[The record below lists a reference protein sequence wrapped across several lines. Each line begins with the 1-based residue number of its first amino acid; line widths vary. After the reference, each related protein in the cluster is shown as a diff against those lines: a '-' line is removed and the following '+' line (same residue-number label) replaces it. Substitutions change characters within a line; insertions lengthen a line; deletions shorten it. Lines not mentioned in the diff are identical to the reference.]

1 MAKPNNDL
9 KRVQKGDK
17 VHNSTSMHSSQ
28 APQNKSATL
37 NTYNA
42 KHGYLYSF
50 NINKDGDL
58 EYKSNQGNKT
68 GVIKPQDD
76 ATRKAYL
83 AVRSASPTPDKSPN
97 VMITKNGLMLNSKCG
112 KNGYRLM
119 RGPKEVCSENYP
131 YETATNQQIKPDTLM
146 GYLNPV
152 TPSAQGHLRDDL
164 YNKNINIFI
173 DPDSTVT
180 VRGALPEV
188 SGFDGNFDIGKG
200 VTINHSN
207 LSNIGKEPVK
217 IENQDKQAT
226 VIKES
231 GLFNLKPSKDPI
243 SGYINNS
250 SVDYGV
256 VGKNVHMNHADLSY
270 VNIEH
275 SLVNN
280 SQIHGGS
287 LEKNTK
293 IKDSLIWQTP
303 QSIISNSELNK
314 SRVENVK
321 VADRNLE
328 RAFNGLPY
336 SEFDP
341 KGKFDDWDTTYILD
355 SKLNNAS
362 IGHDSDSSISINNSQ
377 LHNFISTNELTV
389 DHSNIESR
397 LSRPIVSDDGVF
409 DHNNI
414 KTNVYGFY
422 IGQHGRKQLK
432 PNKSY
437 DDKGLY
443 NARIRAIKPDNPSYK
458 NMRNLKNGRYV
469 EASDDFR
476 TDSTELG
483 LAMDNGGTALIP
495 RSSMKYYDETK
506 ENTKANNGVHGDG
519 ATGEDGPEL

>member
-1 MAKPNNDL
+1 MAHPNND
-9 KRVQKGDK
+9 
-17 VHNSTSMHSSQ
+17 
-28 APQNKSATL
+28 
-37 NTYNA
+37 
-42 KHGYLYSF
+42 LYSF

-58 EYKSNQGNKT
+58 EYKANQGNKT

-83 AVRSASPTPDKSPN
+83 AVRNASPTPDKSPN
-97 VMITKNGLMLNSKCG
+97 VMITRNGLMLNIKRG
-112 KNGYRLM
+112 KNGYRLI
-119 RGPKEVCSENYP
+119 RGPKEVCSDNYP
-131 YETATNQQIKPDTLM
+131 YETATNEQIKPDTLM

-152 TPSAQGHLRDDL
+152 TPSAQGHLRNDL
-164 YNKNINIFI
+164 SNKNINIFI

-188 SGFDGNFDIGKG
+188 SGFNGNFDIGKD
-200 VTINHSN
+200 VSINHSN
-207 LSNIGKEPVK
+207 LSNMDKAPIK
-217 IENQDKQAT
+217 IKNQGKQAT
-226 VIKES
+226 VIENS
-231 GLFNLKPSKDPI
+231 DLLNLQPMFNLKVSSPEDKYPI
-243 SGYINNS
+243 SGYIYNS
-250 SVDYGV
+250 SVDHGV
-256 VGKNVHMNHADLSY
+256 VGKNVYMNHADLSY
-270 VNIEH
+270 VNLEN

-280 SQIHGGS
+280 SQIHGGL
-287 LEKNTK
+287 LENNTK
-293 IKDSLIWQTP
+293 IKDSLIWQKP
-303 QSIISNSELNK
+303 ASMISNSELNQ
-314 SRVENVK
+314 SRVENVE
-321 VADRNLE
+321 VVDLNLE
-328 RAFNGLPY
+328 RDFNGLTY
-336 SEFDP
+336 SAFDP
-341 KGKFDDWDTTYILD
+341 KGKFDDDDWNVPTELLFGDADATTILD
-355 SKLNNAS
+355 SKLNNVS
-362 IGHDSDSSISINNSQ
+362 IGHDHNSSISINNSQ

-422 IGQHGRKQLK
+422 IDQDGSKQLK

-443 NARIRAIKPDNPSYK
+443 NAHISAIRPDNPSYT
-458 NMRNLKNGRYV
+458 NMRGLQNGRYV
-469 EASDDFR
+469 EASDAFR

-483 LAMDNGGTALIP
+483 LAMADGVTALIP

>member
-1 MAKPNNDL
+1 MANPNND
-9 KRVQKGDK
+9 
-17 VHNSTSMHSSQ
+17 
-28 APQNKSATL
+28 
-37 NTYNA
+37 
-42 KHGYLYSF
+42 LYSF

-58 EYKSNQGNKT
+58 EYKANQGNKT
-68 GVIKPQDD
+68 GVIKPKDD

-83 AVRSASPTPDKSPN
+83 AVRNASPTPDKSPN
-97 VMITKNGLMLNSKCG
+97 VMITRNGLMLNSKRG

-119 RGPKEVCSENYP
+119 RGPKEVCNE
-131 YETATNQQIKPDTLM
+131 QIKPDTLM

-164 YNKNINIFI
+164 SNKNINIFI
-173 DPDSTVT
+173 DPDSTVI
-180 VRGALPEV
+180 VRGALPKV

-217 IENQDKQAT
+217 IENQGKQAT
-226 VIKES
+226 VIKDS

-250 SVDYGV
+250 RVDYGV

-270 VNIEH
+270 VNIEN

-280 SQIHGGS
+280 SLIHGGS

-293 IKDSLIWQTP
+293 INDSLIWQTP

-321 VADRNLE
+321 VANRNLE

-341 KGKFDDWDTTYILD
+341 KGKFDDWDVTYILD

-443 NARIRAIKPDNPSYK
+443 NAHIRAIRSDNPSYT
-458 NMRNLKNGRYV
+458 NMRGLQNGRYI
-469 EASDDFR
+469 EASDVFR
-476 TDSTELG
+476 MDSTELG
-483 LAMDNGGTALIP
+483 LAMDNGDTALIP
-495 RSSMKYYDETK
+495 RSSMKYYDKTK